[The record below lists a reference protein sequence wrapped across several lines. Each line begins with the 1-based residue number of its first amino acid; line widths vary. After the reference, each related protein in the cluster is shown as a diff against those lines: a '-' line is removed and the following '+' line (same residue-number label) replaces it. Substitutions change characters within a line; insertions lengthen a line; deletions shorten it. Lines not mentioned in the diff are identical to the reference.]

1 MVATGLVCHLDKR
14 NILCAEQSGFRA
26 GRSTIDQLM
35 RLQDTILKHNYN
47 KGYTVGIFIEFS
59 SAFDVVWQKGLLI
72 KLKEM
77 GLTGNI
83 VGFVHNFNEIEQ
95 YRFEWEVSCL
105 PLTLWRTARRRAVL
119 LARYYFY

>member
-1 MVATGLVCHLDKR
+1 MVATGLVGHLDKR

-35 RLQDTILKHNYN
+35 RLQDTILKHYNYN
-47 KGYTVGIFIEFS
+47 KGYTVGIFIDFS
-59 SAFDVVWQKGLLI
+59 SAFDMVWQKGLLI

-83 VGFVHNFNEIEQ
+83 VGFVDNFL
-95 YRFEWEVSCL
+95 RD
-105 PLTLWRTARRRAVL
+105 RTIQVRVGGDRAVYHSHSGERHG
-119 LARYYFY
+119 AGQCY